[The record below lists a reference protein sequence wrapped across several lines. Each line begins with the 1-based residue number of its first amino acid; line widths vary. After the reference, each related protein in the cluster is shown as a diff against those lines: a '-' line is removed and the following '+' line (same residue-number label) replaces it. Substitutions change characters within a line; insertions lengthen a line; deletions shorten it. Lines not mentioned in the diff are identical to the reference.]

1 MNDKAGSKEQHT
13 QNPGATKQKTDS
25 KFIVNWRGT
34 FSLYFSR
41 YFFVILIGVDQR
53 QSTLDVVQNRRQR
66 AFFASNV
73 LFFLFVIFPYVLLF
87 LVFLYFLKQM
97 LGIDIF
103 PGIHMPNF
111 VKDIMKI

>member
-1 MNDKAGSKEQHT
+1 
-13 QNPGATKQKTDS
+13 
-25 KFIVNWRGT
+25 
-34 FSLYFSR
+34 
-41 YFFVILIGVDQR
+41 
-53 QSTLDVVQNRRQR
+53 
-66 AFFASNV
+66 
-73 LFFLFVIFPYVLLF
+73 LLF